1 MFYIRSKVF
10 RWANFRRAK
19 IQTVFLKEGVKTR
32 SWKLEAAIKRV
43 DSIDSNCRNAYTR
56 EGRENY
62 EQRSGCYTTRATKA
76 TWKVYVHMYARSSN
90 CQLNDAKHMD
100 YFVATT
106 LFRDA
111 PRFVFD
117 DSKRSR
123 ASELSKSRPDLL
135 GTGKIIIHPELWQ
148 KFLAGWEKCQCLFDP
163 YNLSYRSLELDR
175 FSYISLFARKRI
187 LPKGDIDLSC
197 PLEEI
202 RDVEKKISFNTL
214 VLCLLLK
221 ASSRGLLVDKFSR
234 VIDPEVA

>member
-43 DSIDSNCRNAYTR
+43 NSIDSNCRNAYTR

-62 EQRSGCYTTRATKA
+62 DPVAIQPGLQKLREKYMYTCTHVAATASWMTQNTWIILSRRLYFEMRHVSFSTIRSVRG
-76 TWKVYVHMYARSSN
+76 
-90 CQLNDAKHMD
+90 
-100 YFVATT
+100 
-106 LFRDA
+106 
-111 PRFVFD
+111 PRN
-117 DSKRSR
+117 SR
-123 ASELSKSRPDLL
+123 NLLPDLL

-163 YNLSYRSLELDR
+163 YNLSYRSLKLDR
-175 FSYISLFARKRI
+175 FSYISLFARKCI
-187 LPKGDIDLSC
+187 LPKGDIDLPS

-202 RDVEKKISFNTL
+202 RDLEKKISFNTL

-234 VIDPEVA
+234 VIDPEVT